1 MIRDRVSW
9 WLWWGLCRL
18 VWRLGIGHRLVRH
31 GPDWLWLLFVRHVVA
46 RAWWAEDRIEMRRRG
61 LWPLAEVRE

>member
-1 MIRDRVSW
+1 MTHDHISYW
-9 WLWWGLCRL
+9 TFMALMWL
-18 VWRLGIGHRLVRH
+18 VWRLGIGHRLMWH
-31 GPDWLWLLFVRHVVA
+31 GPDRLWLLFVRHVVA